1 MRHLS
6 LRTIALS
13 MMAFFVVFS
22 ILFFTMLKAYYE
34 EEAFKRIEY
43 ATRFDKAIQLYVNN
57 IQKPKVYALIKHGW
71 LQKDFFDPA
80 LISATYIANNIN
92 DYFIAQ
98 KSKKTVFAV
107 RMKFAT
113 DNPINMRNKANAFEY
128 AVLQKFR
135 NKGILDYRDRLV
147 IEGKEHLFY
156 ALPVARNT
164 QDCLECHGTRERAPK
179 LMQQMYGDHDTF
191 GEKVNDLHAI
201 VAIYTPIDADNKA
214 MMTFFWSIEGTMLFI
229 FGLIYYLIHHYS
241 RMISQKDALI
251 ARQTRFAAM
260 GEMIGMIAHQWRQPL
275 SGMGMT
281 VNNLKLDIELSMI
294 DEKKWESQL
303 NVIEQQIAYLSQ
315 TIDDFRNFFKPNQ
328 SIVSFNLKQLIE
340 DSLNVIASTLEK
352 RGIEIT
358 VVCDNDLSIVV
369 SHNDLMQVLLNLVK
383 NSMDAYV
390 DSKITPSPIIIE
402 VQRKGSEIIIEVRD
416 HAGGI
421 PESIMNEIFNP
432 YFSTKDDK
440 NGTGLGL
447 YMCKMIIEEHLRG
460 KLEVRSEKGITEF
473 LIILPIRDEHGN

>member
-1 MRHLS
+1 MKHLS
-6 LRTIALS
+6 LRTIAIS
-13 MMAFFVVFS
+13 MLALFAVFS
-22 ILFFTMLKAYYE
+22 ALFFTMLKSYYE

-57 IQKPKVYALIKHGW
+57 IQKPKIYSLINNG
-71 LQKDFFDPA
+71 LVQKDFFDPA
-80 LISATYIANNIN
+80 LISATYIANYVN
-92 DYFIAQ
+92 DYFIAEE
-98 KSKKTVFAV
+98 SNKTVVSV

-135 NKGILDYRDRLV
+135 NKGIIDYRERLV

-156 ALPVARNT
+156 ALPVTRNT
-164 QDCLECHGTRERAPK
+164 QDCLECHGVREQAPK
-179 LMQQMYGDHDTF
+179 LMQQMYKNSDTF
-191 GEKVNDLHAI
+191 GEKVKDLHAI
-201 VAIYTPIDADNKA
+201 VAIYTPIDGDNKA
-214 MMTFFWSIEGTMLFI
+214 MMMFFWSIEGLMLFI
-229 FGLIYYLIHHYS
+229 FGLIYYLIHHSS

-260 GEMIGMIAHQWRQPL
+260 GEMIGMISHQWRQPL

-340 DSLNVIASTLEK
+340 DSLNVIASTLK
-352 RGIEIT
+352 NHGIEIT
-358 VVCDNDLSIVV
+358 VVCENDFSIVT
-369 SHNDLMQVLLNLVK
+369 SRNDLMQVLLNLIK

-390 DSKITPSPIIIE
+390 DTKITPAPIIIE
-402 VQRKGSEIIIEVRD
+402 VKRKGSKVIIEVKD

-421 PESIMNEIFNP
+421 PESIIHEIFNP
-432 YFSTKDDK
+432 YFSTKDEK

-447 YMCKMIIEEHLRG
+447 YMCKMIIEEHLNG
-460 KLEVRSEKGITEF
+460 KLDVRSENGITQF
-473 LIILPIRDEHGN
+473 LIILPIGDEDGN